1 MRFEGQE
8 KERKLNSS
16 NLKREQLNCDC
27 DFQEKEYDHIL
38 NPQYTEERMGKA
50 ERTEMDPH
58 IVMLEKKTENT
69 KNYTERIKNNATAV
83 ILPNPGDRHRHL
95 LHHPH
100 HLYNPHRRS
109 HDDWLFDNQ
118 ETLSIP
124 LILTKA
130 SSSMYHLHQQC
141 IIYTNKSIQH
151 HDFQCLTFF
160 NVFQPNEQRLF
171 SLTTFQSTK
180 LASR

>member
-83 ILPNPGDRHRHL
+83 ILPNPGDCHHLLLLIIIHHHLHRQGPHPRHL
-95 LHHPH
+95 
-100 HLYNPHRRS
+100 
-109 HDDWLFDNQ
+109 
-118 ETLSIP
+118 
-124 LILTKA
+124 
-130 SSSMYHLHQQC
+130 
-141 IIYTNKSIQH
+141 
-151 HDFQCLTFF
+151 
-160 NVFQPNEQRLF
+160 
-171 SLTTFQSTK
+171 SLDQI
-180 LASR
+180 

>member
-83 ILPNPGDRHRHL
+83 ILPNPGDCHHL
-95 LHHPH
+95 LLLLIIIIIFTAKVLIHVIF
-100 HLYNPHRRS
+100 LLTRS
-109 HDDWLFDNQ
+109 NFSCFSAQRAETLFFDNVPVDKIGIKARCDDDVEDDWDLLFMM
-118 ETLSIP
+118 LSP
-124 LILTKA
+124 
-130 SSSMYHLHQQC
+130 
-141 IIYTNKSIQH
+141 IIT
-151 HDFQCLTFF
+151 
-160 NVFQPNEQRLF
+160 
-171 SLTTFQSTK
+171 LTTTI
-180 LASR
+180 L